1 MRYFKLKEDEVILY
15 EGRIT
20 HKDGAKFNA
29 KIYITNYSIVT
40 VCVTQGEQGIEI
52 VDVFSLGAE
61 KVKIYKG
68 KPWVKR
74 NMRKIELFTTDGE
87 TLFKFPST
95 IESGKF
101 YRRLVELLTGKTAVE
116 RGFAKVKDTMEMV
129 GDSIGI
135 NPAEI
140 VKTVATE
147 SAKQLPKKILGD
159 NTKK

>member
-1 MRYFKLKEDEVILY
+1 MCMI
-15 EGRIT
+15 
-20 HKDGAKFNA
+20 
-29 KIYITNYSIVT
+29 
-40 VCVTQGEQGIEI
+40 
-52 VDVFSLGAE
+52 GAE

-74 NMRKIELFTTDGE
+74 NMRRVEIFTTEGE
-87 TLFKFPST
+87 VIFKFPST

-101 YRRLVELLTGKTAVE
+101 SRRLVELLTGKTAVE
-116 RGFAKVKDTMEMV
+116 RGFEKVKDTIEMV

-140 VKTVATE
+140 VKTVANE

-159 NTKK
+159 NNKK

>member
-20 HKDGAKFNA
+20 HKDGVEFDAR
-29 KIYITNYSIVT
+29 IYITNYSIVT
-40 VCVTQGEQGIEI
+40 VTVDKKDDGVEV
-52 VDVFSLGAE
+52 VDVCAIGAE

-74 NMRKIELFTTDGE
+74 NMRRVEIFTTEGE
-87 TLFKFPST
+87 VLFKFPST

-101 YRRLVELLTGKTAVE
+101 SRRLVELLTGKTAVE
-116 RGFAKVKDTMEMV
+116 RGFEKVKDTMEMV

-135 NPAEI
+135 NPTEI
-140 VKTVATE
+140 VKTVANE

-159 NTKK
+159 NNKK

>member
-20 HKDGAKFNA
+20 HKDDVEFDAR
-29 KIYITNYSIVT
+29 IYLTNYSIVT
-40 VCVTQGEQGIEI
+40 VTVDKKDDGVEV
-52 VDVFSLGAE
+52 VDVCMIGAE

-74 NMRKIELFTTDGE
+74 NMRRVEIFTTEGE
-87 TLFKFPST
+87 VIFKFPST

-101 YRRLVELLTGKTAVE
+101 SRRLVELLTGKTAVE
-116 RGFAKVKDTMEMV
+116 RGFEKVKDTIEMV

-140 VKTVATE
+140 VKTVANE

-159 NTKK
+159 NNKK